1 MTMRFFTFHSFLS
14 LVVLVQIAQGTEN
27 SEEKPVQEP
36 EVSTEAPSSNDET
49 QATESSL
56 RSIKRFR
63 LVSEQKKTVEGD
75 QFSVLIAREMK
86 RKPKNERGGRGR
98 GRKECIKSCM
108 VL

>member
-27 SEEKPVQEP
+27 SEEKPVRKP
-36 EVSTEAPSSNDET
+36 EVSTEAPSSKDET

-56 RSIKRFR
+56 RSKRFR

-75 QFSVLIAREMK
+75 FRF
-86 RKPKNERGGRGR
+86 
-98 GRKECIKSCM
+98 
-108 VL
+108 

>member
-14 LVVLVQIAQGTEN
+14 LVALVQIAQGTEN

-63 LVSEQKKTVEGD
+63 LVRSKKRPWKGIS
-75 QFSVLIAREMK
+75 FRF
-86 RKPKNERGGRGR
+86 
-98 GRKECIKSCM
+98 
-108 VL
+108 

>member
-49 QATESSL
+49 QANESSL

-63 LVSEQKKTVEGD
+63 LVRSKKRPWKGIS
-75 QFSVLIAREMK
+75 FRF
-86 RKPKNERGGRGR
+86 
-98 GRKECIKSCM
+98 
-108 VL
+108 